1 MFCGH
6 LCTSFCLTPVSNS
19 LGFRIS
25 SGIAGSPDRN
35 SVSNY
40 LRNRQSVFHSGCTV
54 LHPHQ
59 QYIKVLV
66 SPQSRKHLA
75 LPIILILALFKC
87 LSAIWVFSLMV
98 SVEIFCH
105 FFIRRS
111 VSFIIV
117 FSRSFVYSLY
127 YYFI

>member
-59 QYIKVLV
+59 QYIKVPV
-66 SPQSRKHLA
+66 SPQSQQHL
-75 LPIILILALFKC
+75 LFSVLFCFLIIQAAQCYVTAWMGEESRGEWIHVYVC
-87 LSAIWVFSLMV
+87 LS
-98 SVEIFCH
+98 H
-105 FFIRRS
+105 FAVHLEPS
-111 VSFIIV
+111 QHC
-117 FSRSFVYSLY
+117 
-127 YYFI
+127 